1 MTGRRNHDDT
11 CQIIPAPGNLRQD
24 DHHDFKIS
32 PDCRLRSCHKNN
44 NRNNR
49 EDVKGLGQRLTF
61 FFFPSSKFK
70 EEKKA
75 VCDFNLESFS

>member
-1 MTGRRNHDDT
+1 MTRRRNHDDT

-44 NRNNR
+44 NRNDR
-49 EDVKGLGQRLTF
+49 EDVKGLGRRLTF
-61 FFFPSSKFK
+61 IFFSEQQIQGGKESSVRF
-70 EEKKA
+70 
-75 VCDFNLESFS
+75 